1 MKFVTHAYF
10 ACKVQPKKQ
19 TFNRFR
25 DKIKVAYSE
34 NGNKE
39 FIKVGSTDM
48 YALAQSHKDACLIEN
63 IIKRATNDPSVL
75 QRTVGQYC
83 DLTAVPENM
92 FDALG
97 VIEDAKKTFADLPQ
111 TIKDSYNNSFD
122 TFLGSFKTA
131 TGLAKFLTATKKAAA
146 PEKTV
151 ETVKTN
157 ESEVNSNA

>member
-1 MKFVTHAYF
+1 MKFVTHAHF
-10 ACKVQPKKQ
+10 VTKVAPKKQ

-25 DKIKVAYSE
+25 DKIKVVYSE

-39 FIKVGSTDM
+39 FIKVGSTDI
-48 YALAQSHKDACLIEN
+48 YALAQSHKDACSIEN

-111 TIKDSYNNSFD
+111 TIKNSYNNSFD
-122 TFLGSFKTA
+122 DFLGSFKTA
-131 TGLAKFLTATKKAAA
+131 TGLAKFLTVTKKAADVNKPVA
-146 PEKTV
+146 TENKP
-151 ETVKTN
+151 
-157 ESEVNSNA
+157 ESEVTA